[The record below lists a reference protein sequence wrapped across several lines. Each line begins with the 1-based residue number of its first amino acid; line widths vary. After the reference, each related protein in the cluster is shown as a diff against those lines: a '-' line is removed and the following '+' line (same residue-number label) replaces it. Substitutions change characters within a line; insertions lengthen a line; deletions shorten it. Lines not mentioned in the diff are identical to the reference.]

1 MEVDNRMEKVT
12 PIHLLRPN
20 YNPTTNKI
28 WTSINHASESPTSSN
43 KYQYKFSIQLPTN
56 SCKIKIKTPEI
67 IMPYKPI
74 IPIRRSI
81 RIPEYDYTQ
90 QGAYFITICT
100 HRKENIFGEI
110 KSGKMKLSPLGEIA
124 YYQWLHLPIRFNNIE
139 LDAFV
144 IMPNHI
150 HGIIIITKN
159 NNPTPRRGEAGENR
173 HGSPP
178 KNPISPASPVPS
190 NHDSPRAPTA
200 SPSLSTNSPPPHG
213 TVPGSIGAIIQNY
226 KSLTTRKINLLQRTK
241 NETIWQRN
249 FYEHIIR
256 DETDFDRI
264 VDYIH
269 NNPIAWSDDKY
280 FSE

>member
-1 MEVDNRMEKVT
+1 
-12 PIHLLRPN
+12 
-20 YNPTTNKI
+20 
-28 WTSINHASESPTSSN
+28 
-43 KYQYKFSIQLPTN
+43 
-56 SCKIKIKTPEI
+56 
-67 IMPYKPI
+67 MPHKPI
-74 IPIRRSI
+74 IPIRRTI

-124 YYQWLHLPIRFNNIE
+124 YYQWLHLPKRFSNIN
-139 LDAFV
+139 LDTFV

-150 HGIIIITKN
+150 HGIIIIIKN

-178 KNPISPASPVPS
+178 KIPISPVYPEIMFLACEGSPDLS
-190 NHDSPRAPTA
+190 NRVSSQALKSNSFPPTI
-200 SPSLSTNSPPPHG
+200 SPSPHG
-213 TVPGSIGAIIQNY
+213 TVPGSISAIIQNY
-226 KSLTTRKINLLQRTK
+226 KSLTSRKINTLLRSK
-241 NETIWQRN
+241 NNAVWQRN

-256 DETDFDRI
+256 DETDYDRI
-264 VDYIH
+264 VEYID
-269 NNPIAWSDDKY
+269 NNPISWSDDKY